1 MRLTSKQ
8 LQDFI
13 GKNPPAQKQSQQTH
27 NPVPYNGQSRRLDVI
42 AYAAKYGVEIKKTK
56 AYGSSTLFI
65 LQTCPF
71 DETHS
76 DGEAALGQTVE
87 GKLFFQCFHDSCQ
100 GKTWQDVKKIISGND
115 SLFENSSNR
124 TVKVSSRKGI
134 ANIAKGFVQPEPWE
148 LPVSIETP
156 MLPPITREML
166 PKVLGNMV
174 FAISANTETPPEL
187 ATILGLAACATACQ
201 KKYTIESSRG
211 HTEQLSLWGIAALE
225 SGNRKSSVEKKMI
238 APLRKWE
245 ANARDKLEPII
256 KEATT
261 QYENEMAII
270 KGLRNRLSK
279 CEIEKR
285 DGIKKEILSLE
296 DELTEVPK
304 LPQLWEQD
312 ITPEHLGTVM
322 NANHECLGLFSSEGG
337 IFDIMSGRYSKG
349 VPNLDLFLQSH
360 SGDPVRV
367 SRGSRSPVNLN
378 EPALSIGI
386 SPQPSVI
393 RGMAERPGFRERG
406 LSARFMYVLP
416 ISPLGSRELIN
427 RPTINDEVYV
437 QYSDAINNLLD
448 EDYPDDEPKILS
460 MSAVAFNMWI
470 DFSISV
476 EIDLCDGGRFEH
488 LKDWAGKLPG
498 LVARIAG
505 VYHCIEPDGELVSG
519 KTMEMVL
526 LLTSVL
532 IPHALAAFDLMG
544 ADEGMSGARKILNW
558 IHKNSLSEFSGRDCF
573 EATKGTFKK
582 VSVMETSL
590 TVLKEHFIIRDLPPE
605 KKPGRPSI
613 MFEVNPGIKLKEP
626 KTLRNI
632 RKTLNEDNSI
642 TPEPHSQYSQNSK
655 NTPEDPFCEYCEPF
669 SGIEQSNSPE
679 VEQPYLGELCPVENN
694 EWEEI

>member
-1 MRLTSKQ
+1 MLGIRSP
-8 LQDFI
+8 
-13 GKNPPAQKQSQQTH
+13 G
-27 NPVPYNGQSRRLDVI
+27 GQR
-42 AYAAKYGVEIKKTK
+42 
-56 AYGSSTLFI
+56 F
-65 LQTCPF
+65 
-71 DETHS
+71 
-76 DGEAALGQTVE
+76 TVE

-100 GKTWQDVKKIISGND
+100 GKTWQDAKKIISGND
-115 SLFENSSNR
+115 SLFEGSSNR
-124 TVKVSSRKGI
+124 AVKVSSKKSF

-148 LPVSIETP
+148 LPISIDTP
-156 MLPPITREML
+156 VLPPVTRKMMPET
-166 PKVLGNMV
+166 LGDMV
-174 FAISANTETPPEL
+174 FAVSANTETPPEL

-245 ANARDKLEPII
+245 AKARERLEPII
-256 KEATT
+256 KEATV
-261 QYENEMAII
+261 QYENEIAVI

-279 CEIEKR
+279 CELEKR
-285 DGIKKEILSLE
+285 DGIKKEILTLE
-296 DELTEVPK
+296 DELNEIPN

-367 SRGSRSPVNLN
+367 SRGSRPPVNLH

-416 ISPLGSRELIN
+416 ISPLGGRELIN
-427 RPTINDEVYV
+427 RPPINDEVYV
-437 QYSDAINNLLD
+437 QYSDAMKNLLD
-448 EDYPDDEPKILS
+448 EDYPEDDPKILS
-460 MSAVAFNMWI
+460 MSTEAFNLWMA
-470 DFSISV
+470 FSINV
-476 EIDLCDGGRFEH
+476 EVDLCDGGKFEH

-498 LVARIAG
+498 LVAGIAG

-519 KTMEMVL
+519 KTMEMAL
-526 LLTSVL
+526 LLTTVL

-558 IHKNSLSEFSGRDCF
+558 ICKNTLSKFSGRDCF

-590 TVLKEHFIIRDLPPE
+590 TVLREHFIIRELPPE
-605 KKPGRPSI
+605 KKPGRPTTL
-613 MFEVNPGIKLKEP
+613 FEVNPGLKFNEP
-626 KTLRNI
+626 KPLRNI
-632 RKTLNEDNSI
+632 RKTPDKDNNS
-642 TPEPHSQYSQNSK
+642 TLETHSQYSQNSK
-655 NTPEDPFCEYCEPF
+655 KTTVDSFCEYCEPF
-669 SGIEQSNSPE
+669 SDNCENIPPDNEEPDSD
-679 VEQPYLGELCPVENN
+679 ELLLIPSD